1 VRPEELDP
9 RCPCACGQ
17 EATIKRL
24 GHLMCPDCAQVM
36 EAFEYD
42 DIPIE
47 EC

>member
-9 RCPCACGQ
+9 RTPCACGM
-17 EATIKRL
+17 EAVTVRE
-24 GHLMCPDCAQVM
+24 GHLLCADCAQVM

-47 EC
+47 ET